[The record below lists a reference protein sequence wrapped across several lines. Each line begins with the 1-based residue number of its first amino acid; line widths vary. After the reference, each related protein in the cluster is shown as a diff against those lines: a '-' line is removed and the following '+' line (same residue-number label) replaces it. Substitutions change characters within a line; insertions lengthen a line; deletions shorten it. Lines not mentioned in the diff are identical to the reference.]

1 MYSTSSSPG
10 RKKTNGVRGADY
22 ELYQLDGPTTA
33 GSVTDSEPLQR
44 LIDLRAR
51 IREESELEP
60 SDSAGDPV
68 INITITLGHGL
79 PDYVDPPVSE
89 L

>member
-1 MYSTSSSPG
+1 M
-10 RKKTNGVRGADY
+10 NGLRGADY
-22 ELYQLDGPTTA
+22 ELRQFGRRDFSRAESG
-33 GSVTDSEPLQR
+33 GIDSEPLR

-51 IREESELEP
+51 IREESEIQP
-60 SDSAGDPV
+60 SDSGDPV

-79 PDYVDPPVSE
+79 PDYVDAPVSE